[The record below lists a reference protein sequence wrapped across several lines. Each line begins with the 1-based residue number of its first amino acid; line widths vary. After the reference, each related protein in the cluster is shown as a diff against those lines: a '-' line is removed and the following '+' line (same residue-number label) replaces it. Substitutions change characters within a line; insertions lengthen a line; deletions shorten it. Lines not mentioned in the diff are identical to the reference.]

1 MKLYTGKPHD
11 IDLDAPPDERWAGF
25 ARQNGDA
32 IHAILEDVETHVDE
46 EILPHL
52 SDTMKSVVKSVTSGG
67 GRLGSWVLTGTDL
80 EYPQELQCLAR
91 HAEVPVGKLLLGN
104 LIYDFTSLAEMYG
117 CGCSSA
123 SFDVNSTPVIV
134 RNMDWVTPP
143 STGKHTK
150 LLRFHRGRK
159 SYTSVGVAGM
169 VGVVSAM
176 SDLWALVVNQAPIVK
191 SLVDEEDEDDTDT
204 GWWESL
210 SAMFAYMTNTA
221 ASVKDL
227 LQAWPALHRVR
238 AVCDKMPSY
247 EKLVFHLRTQQ
258 TMVPFFA
265 HVVGTKDKEHA
276 VVTHTGEHTYIRT
289 RKHGLVQTNHYV
301 TGELKKHNPENGEDW
316 VWDTYTRY
324 EDLSRACKEET
335 PAPAAIQANPAVAL
349 KLLKDVTSTDTMQQ
363 MLLWPAQE
371 KLVLKTRSIG

>member
-1 MKLYTGKPHD
+1 MKLYTGKIHD
-11 IDLDAPPDERWAGF
+11 IDLEEPPDERWTEF
-25 ARQNGDA
+25 AINNGDA
-32 IHAILEDVETHVDE
+32 IQSILGDVESHIDE

-52 SDTMKSVVKSVTSGG
+52 SDTMKSVVKGLASGG
-67 GRLGSWVLTGTDL
+67 GYIARWLLERAGL
-80 EYPQELQCLAR
+80 EYPQELSCIAR

-104 LIYDFTSLAEMYG
+104 LIYDFTSLSEMYG

-123 SFDVNSTPVIV
+123 SFDVNSSPVIV

-143 STGKHTK
+143 STGRHTK
-150 LLRFHRGRK
+150 LIRFHRGRK

-176 SDLWALVVNQAPIVK
+176 SDKWALVVNQAPVVK
-191 SLVDEEDEDDTDT
+191 SLVEEADEDSTDES
-204 GWWESL
+204 WWGML
-210 SAMFAYMTNTA
+210 TSAFTSVTNA
-221 ASVKDL
+221 VASVPPF
-227 LQAWPALHRVR
+227 LQAWPALQRVR

-247 EKLVFHLRTQQ
+247 DKLVFHLRTQQ

-265 HVVGTKDKEHA
+265 HVVGTESKEHA

-301 TGELKKHNPENGEDW
+301 TGELKKHNPKNGEDW
-316 VWDTYTRY
+316 IWDTFTRY
-324 EDLSRACKEET
+324 EDLSRACKEAR
-335 PAPAAIQANPAVAL
+335 PAPEVVQANPQAAL
-349 KLLKDVTSTDTMQQ
+349 KLLKDVTSVDTMQQ

>member
-1 MKLYTGKPHD
+1 MKLFTGKIHD
-11 IDLDAPPDERWAGF
+11 IDLEEPPDERWTEF
-25 ARQNGDA
+25 AINNGDA
-32 IHAILEDVETHVDE
+32 IQSILADVETHIDE
-46 EILPHL
+46 EVLPQL
-52 SDTMKSVVKSVTSGG
+52 SDTAKSVVKSLASSGG
-67 GRLGSWVLTGTDL
+67 YIARWLLESTGL
-80 EYPQELQCLAR
+80 EYPQELRCIAK
-91 HAEVPVGKLLLGN
+91 HAEIPVGKLLLGN
-104 LIYDFTSLAEMYG
+104 LIYDFTSLSEMYG

-123 SFDVNSTPVIV
+123 SFDVNSSPVIV

-150 LLRFHRGRK
+150 LIRFHRGRK

-176 SDLWALVVNQAPIVK
+176 CDKWALVVNQAPVVK
-191 SLVDEEDEDDTDT
+191 SCVEEDEEEDD
-204 GWWESL
+204 GSWWTML
-210 SAMFAYMTNTA
+210 TSAFTSVTNA
-221 ASVKDL
+221 VASVPQF
-227 LQAWPALHRVR
+227 LQAWPALQRVR

-247 EKLVFHLRTQQ
+247 DKLVFHLRTQQ

-265 HVVGTKDKEHA
+265 HVVGTESKEHA

-301 TGELKKHNPENGEDW
+301 TGELKKHNPKNGEDW
-316 VWDTYTRY
+316 IWDTFTRY
-324 EDLSRACKEET
+324 EDLSRACKEAR
-335 PAPAAIQANPAVAL
+335 PAPEVVQANPQAAL